1 MKLQVRGEAFN
12 VFNTTNFDEYVGS
25 LLAGL
30 NLYARP
36 ITAFPPR
43 RIQLAAIVRF

>member
-1 MKLQVRGEAFN
+1 MVEGRVE
-12 VFNTTNFDEYVGS
+12 VFNLLNATNFDEYVGS